1 MGLLDLFS
9 ETHRQPAECAIELD
23 GMVIDDLYPA
33 LVEVVVTADRSRA
46 TTATLV
52 LETRRLED
60 GSWTVQDDDRFKPW
74 VSVKIEAVFGDETEE
89 VMRGYVKDIRADYP
103 AEKGTAR
110 VTLTCQD
117 ESLLLDRE
125 HIDQTWGEDAPI
137 TDAAIVAE
145 IASRN
150 GLSLLDTPGEGQ
162 TVEALSQNTT
172 DYRFLQ
178 RRVLANGYDLLFRE
192 GKLYFGDMRLDAET
206 QPTILVYAGNDTNCI
221 SFNLQDDGHK
231 PDKVAYQ
238 VAAEVGSESSATQV
252 MPNLRVLGN
261 EAADS
266 SNAGLN
272 DFVWRPQRQGVADET
287 QMAAIAQR
295 MANEQSMKISVNG
308 ELDGSLYGHVLLA
321 GEPVGVDGVG
331 DRYSGT
337 YFVDSATHRF
347 DVNGYKVSFRLLRN
361 AYGDDLSES
370 SNPLAGIL

>member
-9 ETHRQPAECAIELD
+9 ETNRQPAECIVELN
-23 GMVIDDLYPA
+23 GGEIDDIYPA
-33 LVEVVVTADRSRA
+33 LVEVVVNADRSRA

-74 VSVKIEAVFGDETEE
+74 VSVKIEAAFGDETEE
-89 VMRGYVKDIRADYP
+89 VMRGYIKEIRADYP
-103 AEKGTAR
+103 AEKGAAR
-110 VTLTCQD
+110 VTVTCQD

-125 HIDQTWGEDAPI
+125 HIDQTWGEDAPT
-137 TDAAIVAE
+137 TDSTIVTE

-178 RRVLANGYDLLFRE
+178 RRVQANGYELLFRE
-192 GKLYFGDMRLDAET
+192 GMLYFGEMRLDAET
-206 QPTILVYAGNDTNCI
+206 QPSMLVYAGNDTNCI
-221 SFNLQDDGHK
+221 SFNIQDDGHK

-238 VAAEVGSESSATQV
+238 VAAEEGSDSSPTEV
-252 MPNLRVLGN
+252 TSNLRVLGN
-261 EAADS
+261 EPAESTA
-266 SNAGLN
+266 AGLN
-272 DFVWRPQRQGVADET
+272 DFVWRPQRQGVADDT

-308 ELDGSLYGHVLLA
+308 ELDGSLYGHVLLV

-337 YFVDSATHRF
+337 YFVDNATHRF
-347 DVNGYKVSFRLLRN
+347 DVNGYKVNFRLLRN

-370 SNPLAGIL
+370 TNPLAGIL